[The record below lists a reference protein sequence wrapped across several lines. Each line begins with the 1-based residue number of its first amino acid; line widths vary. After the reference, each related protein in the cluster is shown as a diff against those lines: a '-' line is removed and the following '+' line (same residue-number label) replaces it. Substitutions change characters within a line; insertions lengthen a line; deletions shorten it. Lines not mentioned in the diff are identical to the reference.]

1 MTWRAPL
8 CAASLLGAAAASAEE
23 IPAEALTELP
33 QADVIIL
40 GELHDNPYHHAN
52 QAMAVA
58 ALEPAAIVFEM
69 LTPELAKAVTPDLR
83 GDRSALAAA
92 LDWQDRGW
100 PDFAMYHPIFTAAP
114 GAAIIGGGL
123 PQGVVRETVGA
134 GAEAVFAQEID
145 AVAGRRL
152 GLDRD
157 LPEDRQDEREQLQ
170 ARAHCD
176 ALPEDMLSGMV
187 EAQRLRDAALA
198 HATMT
203 AAEKGPVVMITGN
216 GHARTDWGVPAKLER
231 AAPELSVLSIGQLEA
246 APDAPQPY
254 DHWVITD
261 APERDDPC
269 GAFR

>member
-1 MTWRAPL
+1 MTWRVLP
-8 CAASLLGAAAASAEE
+8 CAAALLGAAAASAEE
-23 IPAEALTELP
+23 IPAEALTDLS

-40 GELHDNPYHHAN
+40 GELHDNPHHHEN
-52 QAMAVA
+52 QAVAVA
-58 ALEPAAIVFEM
+58 AFDPAAIVFEM
-69 LTPELAKAVTPDLR
+69 LTPALADAVTPELR
-83 GDRSALAAA
+83 DDPAALAEA
-92 LDWQDRGW
+92 LEWEARGW
-100 PDFAMYHPIFTAAP
+100 PDFEMYHPIFTAAP
-114 GAAIIGGGL
+114 DSAIIGGGL
-123 PQGVVRETVGA
+123 SRDVVRGAVSA
-134 GAEAVFAQEID
+134 GAAAVFAQEID
-145 AVAGRRL
+145 AAMGRRL
-152 GLDRD
+152 GLERT
-157 LPEDRQDEREQLQ
+157 LPDDKQSEREQLQ

-198 HATMT
+198 IAAIA

-246 APDAPQPY
+246 APDSPQPY

-269 GAFR
+269 AAFE